1 MVQRLAFLPWSRATD
16 AAVVAAAACL
26 SLYIWLRPVL
36 GEPSRPRR
44 HITARARESARK
56 ASSEAAAL
64 PYAPDVFPG
73 GRDVETEYGT
83 IKVFE
88 WGPEDGEKV
97 LLMHG
102 IGTPC
107 VALGD
112 MAKEFVERGCRVM
125 LFDFFGRGY
134 SDAPVDVPY
143 DERLYATQILLVLAS
158 SPLPWTG
165 SSAFHL
171 LGYSLGGALAASFAA
186 YHPSLL
192 RSLTLVCP
200 GGLVRPS
207 HVSLKN
213 RLLYT
218 QGVLP
223 SWLVTALARR
233 RLEPRRGTASADVP
247 VGDDVDADA
256 DVDFDEVPVSTQED
270 EEEKEK
276 QNGQT
281 GAAAV
286 LRVGDVVRWQLAE
299 NEGFVGAYM
308 STIRNAPIY
317 GQHDKAWVRL
327 SEELARRRRG
337 GPGEVPPGLDGGRMC
352 LILADRDPIVVKE
365 EWIEDSKA
373 VLGQDGVDIHVVGGG
388 HEIAISKGRE
398 VADVAMA
405 AWNRRERTIKI
416 DDQSFIAL

>member
-1 MVQRLAFLPWSRATD
+1 MVHRLALFGSSRAVD
-16 AAVVAAAACL
+16 AAVVTAAACL
-26 SLYIWLRPVL
+26 SLYIWLRPAL

-44 HITARARESARK
+44 HITSRARESARST
-56 ASSEAAAL
+56 SSKGAL
-64 PYAPDVFPG
+64 PYPPDVFPG

-143 DERLYATQILLVLAS
+143 DERLYTTQILLVLAS

-165 SSAFHL
+165 SSVFHL

-186 YHPSLL
+186 YHPSLV
-192 RSLTLVCP
+192 RSLTLICP

-207 HVSLKN
+207 HVSFKS

-218 QGVLP
+218 QGILP

-233 RLEPRRGTASADVP
+233 RLEPRRGASADVP
-247 VGDDVDADA
+247 EGEDA
-256 DVDFDEVPVSTQED
+256 DVDFDEVPVSVESR
-270 EEEKEK
+270 
-276 QNGQT
+276 T
-281 GAAAV
+281 GV
-286 LRVGDVVRWQLAE
+286 RVGDVVKWQLAE
-299 NEGFVGAYM
+299 NDGFVGAYM

-317 GQHDKAWVRL
+317 GQHEKVWVRL
-327 SEELARRRRG
+327 SDELARRR
-337 GPGEVPPGLDGGRMC
+337 GPERDIPAGLEGGRIC
-352 LILADRDPIVVKE
+352 LILAEKDPIVVKE
-365 EWIEDSKA
+365 EWIEDSRA
-373 VLGQDGVDIHVVGGG
+373 VLGQDGVDVHVVGGG

-398 VADVAMA
+398 VADVAMT
-405 AWNRRERTIKI
+405 AWNRQERTIKI